1 MGRESWIRA
10 AGLMGVAL
18 LLFTLAL
25 SLACGGNGGE
35 PQPTPTS
42 PAQVSEFEVVQD
54 AVDDY
59 LADKAAGKNGGNIA
73 AVDLYALLNDGDPGN
88 DPYIVSCRSAA
99 DYANGHIPGA
109 VNLGSFSELSS
120 LPKDEDI
127 LVYCY
132 TGQSASAAT
141 AVLGTM
147 GYDVQNLLHGMSSW
161 TTESAVYVSRFDAA
175 THQNDYAVETSAN
188 TASGGNEYPEIEN
201 TTSTDED
208 AIIEAAATTVS
219 PQYIDAS
226 DLYALLNDGDP
237 DTDPFII
244 DCRSADDYAAGHVPG
259 AVNIGIGSLADS
271 LDKLPADETIV
282 VYCYTG
288 HTANHAAA
296 VLNMLG
302 YDAKSL
308 KFGFCSWSSTATKC
322 FDAATAAHDYDVES

>member
-1 MGRESWIRA
+1 MIKESWIRA
-10 AGLMGVAL
+10 ARLIGIAL
-18 LLFTLAL
+18 LLVTLPL
-25 SLACGGNGGE
+25 SFACGGGGE
-35 PQPTPTS
+35 VEPTPTS
-42 PAQVSEFEVVQD
+42 PAQVSEFDVVQD
-54 AVDDY
+54 AVADY
-59 LADKAAGKNGGNIA
+59 LDDQAAGKNGANIKA
-73 AVDLYALLNDGDPGN
+73 PDLYALLNDGDTSN

-109 VNLGSFSELSS
+109 VHFDSFAKLPS

-127 LVYCY
+127 VTYCY
-132 TGQSASAAT
+132 TGQSASAAA

-161 TTESAVYVSRFDAA
+161 STDPGVYVSRFDAA
-175 THQNDYAVETSAN
+175 SHQSDYTVETDAN
-188 TASGGNEYPEIEN
+188 TATGGNEYPEIEN

-208 AIIEAAATTVS
+208 AIVEAAAKTVTAK
-219 PQYIDAS
+219 YITAG

-237 DTDPFII
+237 DTDPFIVSL
-244 DCRSADDYAAGHVPG
+244 RSADDYAAGHVPG
-259 AVNIGIGSLADS
+259 AVNIGLSSLADS

-282 VYCYTG
+282 LYCYTG
-288 HTANHAAA
+288 HTAGQATA

-322 FDAATAAHDYDVES
+322 FDAATAASSYDVES